1 MEKKNFTLKTMLMG
15 VLFFAA
21 SSYLTAQ
28 QTISGSFVSN
38 GATRSYIGAVPDSA
52 ETPLR
57 LVLLFCGVTENATQ
71 MALRGFNNFLGNNT
85 MVVYPEPLN
94 VNVGFDNSA
103 GVDDFKMVEDLIAHI
118 AMNYTVDLD
127 DLCIGGFSNGGIFTY
142 NLICDFNSPASAR
155 PYSFKSFAIVSG
167 AMEAG
172 QANTSDCPI
181 ANEVPAIVFHGSQDP
196 VIAYGGGNVP
206 PPVSMATAATETV
219 VDFWAGQINGCSGSP
234 TATALPDSVTETPFA
249 SSVELIEYT
258 CTSSPATRLYR
269 INGGRH
275 AWPGG
280 NANFDIAQSRNMD
293 INASALIAEFFES
306 GITISTSET
315 PLDPDAVSVYPNPVK
330 DLLSIETAYSVEQI
344 ELFNITG
351 QRVYAA
357 TQPNYRI
364 SLGDLRP
371 GIYLLKIKTD
381 AGFDVKKII
390 KE

>member
-1 MEKKNFTLKTMLMG
+1 MKKKIFTLKTTLMG

-28 QTISGSFVSN
+28 ETISGSFVSN
-38 GATRSYIGAVPDSA
+38 GATRSYVGAVPDSA

-71 MALRGFNNFLGNNT
+71 MALRGFNNFLGKNT
-85 MVVYPEPLN
+85 MVVYPEPLS
-94 VNVGFDNSA
+94 VNFGFDNSP
-103 GVDDFKMVEDLIAHI
+103 GVDDFQMVEDLIAHI

-172 QANTSDCPI
+172 QANSSDCPI
-181 ANEVPAIVFHGSQDP
+181 TNEVPAIVFHGSQDP

-206 PPVSMATAATETV
+206 PPLSIATEATETTV
-219 VDFWAGQINGCSGSP
+219 NFWATQINGCSGSP
-234 TATALPDSVTETPFA
+234 TVTALPDNVMETPNA
-249 SSVELIEYT
+249 STVELIEYA
-258 CTSSPATRLYR
+258 CTSSPTTRLYR

-306 GITISTSET
+306 ASTVSTSET
-315 PLDPDAVSVYPNPVK
+315 AINPNAISVYPNPVI
-330 DLLSIETAYSVEQI
+330 DILSIVTTHPLERVEIFNMTGQSVFSDLNPGTSI
-344 ELFNITG
+344 ELKDF
-351 QRVYAA
+351 
-357 TQPNYRI
+357 
-364 SLGDLRP
+364 LP
-371 GIYLLKIKTD
+371 GIYFLQIETD
-381 AGFDVKKII
+381 AGTEVKKIV
-390 KE
+390 KQ